1 MIEPRCSFCGK
12 SKAEVQRL
20 IEGADNA
27 YICDECVLLGAE
39 ILSEEGLTGAT
50 ARANETTRVSRAPF
64 PNAERLSPTSIS
76 M

>member
-39 ILSEEGLTGAT
+39 ILSEEGLTGAAT
-50 ARANETTRVSRAPF
+50 RAKTTKPCDPRTI
-64 PNAERLSPTSIS
+64 PNP
-76 M
+76 

>member
-39 ILSEEGLTGAT
+39 ILSEEGLTGAA
-50 ARANETTRVSRAPF
+50 ARATRSPRGCFQTSAETLPPAITV
-64 PNAERLSPTSIS
+64 
-76 M
+76 